1 MWKRRLHNAAKA
13 VSEIVDRFRKAID
26 NNLYIC
32 GVFIDFFESFRH
44 SESPNIV
51 DKTREIWNKES
62 SLRIVHELA

>member
-32 GVFIDFFESFRH
+32 GVFIDFSKALD
-44 SESPNIV
+44 IV
-51 DKTREIWNKES
+51 NHQILLIKLEKYGIRRVPLE
-62 SLRIVHELA
+62 

>member
-32 GVFIDFFESFRH
+32 GVFIDFSKAFDTVNHQILLIKLEKYGIRGVPL
-44 SESPNIV
+44 E
-51 DKTREIWNKES
+51 
-62 SLRIVHELA
+62 

>member
-32 GVFIDFFESFRH
+32 GVFIDFSKAFDTVNHQILSIKLEKYGIRGVLL
-44 SESPNIV
+44 E
-51 DKTREIWNKES
+51 
-62 SLRIVHELA
+62 

>member
-32 GVFIDFFESFRH
+32 GVFIDFSKAFD
-44 SESPNIV
+44 IV
-51 DKTREIWNKES
+51 NHQILLMKLEKYGIRGAPLE
-62 SLRIVHELA
+62 

>member
-32 GVFIDFFESFRH
+32 GVFIDFSKAFD
-44 SESPNIV
+44 IV
-51 DKTREIWNKES
+51 NHQMLLIKLEKYGIRRVPLE
-62 SLRIVHELA
+62 

>member
-32 GVFIDFFESFRH
+32 AVFIDFSKAFDTVNHQILSIKLEKYGIRRVPL
-44 SESPNIV
+44 E
-51 DKTREIWNKES
+51 
-62 SLRIVHELA
+62 

>member
-32 GVFIDFFESFRH
+32 GVFIDFSKAFDTVNHQILSIKLEKYG
-44 SESPNIV
+44 I
-51 DKTREIWNKES
+51 REVPLE
-62 SLRIVHELA
+62 